1 MTHDLGDNTGQH
13 FHESKHKLET
23 KCYGR
28 NLNIGVWVISVSY
41 MHALE
46 YTETAAV
53 PVVVPTLQ
61 KRKVKHR
68 ITPTA
73 FRRFFL
79 FGLIQ

>member
-1 MTHDLGDNTGQH
+1 
-13 FHESKHKLET
+13 
-23 KCYGR
+23 
-28 NLNIGVWVISVSY
+28 

-68 ITPTA
+68 ITPTG

-79 FGLIQ
+79 FGQWVNSVVTEFYTSQN